1 MTTAQDPTLDREIS
15 RKLDAGERLTD
26 DDATYLYN
34 GAALDDLQRW
44 ASQARARFHDEARAT
59 YLIMRIINYTNV
71 CVAKCDYCSF
81 YRLPKSSEGYV
92 LPREQIFAKIDEIL
106 ALGGDFV
113 GFNGGHNPRLRLPW
127 YEETFAAIRA
137 RYGDTIEFYAMTVAE
152 MMYVSKLCKVSYA
165 EACARLKAA
174 GVRWITGGG
183 AEILTNEF
191 RKRHSP
197 LKYTA
202 DDYMIAQRAILDAGL
217 KSTATMVIGFD
228 ESVAERVEHLR
239 RVRQLQDETDGGL
252 FSFLSWTYKPYGN
265 ELGGQELG
273 PEDYLRHLAV
283 SRLYL
288 DNVRHIRTSV
298 LTQNQNALRGLK
310 FGADDFDIPLED
322 EVTQMAGATINRDIE
337 AVLGQAR
344 AEGFEP
350 VYRPIALA
358 RRETTSAPNRPP
370 APVRLPL
377 A

>member
-1 MTTAQDPTLDREIS
+1 MSTPGDARDPLFERELA
-15 RKLDAGERLTD
+15 RKLEAQERLD
-26 DDATYLYN
+26 DADATYLYTR
-34 GAALDDLQRW
+34 ARLEDLERW
-44 ASQARARFHDEARAT
+44 ATEVRARFHAPARAT

-81 YRLPKSSEGYV
+81 YRLPKSPEGYV
-92 LPREQIFAKIDEIL
+92 LPRAQIFEKIDEIL

-127 YEETFAAIRA
+127 YEETFAAIRE
-137 RYGDTIEFYAMTVAE
+137 RYGDTVEFYAMTVAE
-152 MMYVSKLCKVSYA
+152 MMYVAKLCKVSYA

-191 RKRHSP
+191 RARHSP

-202 DDYMIAQRAILDAGL
+202 DDYMIAQWAILDAGL

-228 ESVAERVEHLR
+228 ETVAERVEHLR
-239 RVRQLQDETDGGL
+239 RVRALQDETGGGL

-265 ELGGQELG
+265 ELGGQELR

-288 DNVRHIRTSV
+288 DNIPNVQSSWV
-298 LTQNQNALRGLK
+298 TQGEKVGQMALM
-310 FGADDFDIPLED
+310 FGANDMGSL
-322 EVTQMAGATINRDIE
+322 MIE
-337 AVLGQAR
+337 ENVVA
-344 AEGFEP
+344 
-350 VYRPIALA
+350 
-358 RRETTSAPNRPP
+358 
-370 APVRLPL
+370 
-377 A
+377 